1 MTKIIFTLTFLLC
14 NLAVGVENTDF
25 LVKIENQI
33 NNLIEDKIQLIIEK
47 EQLEEQIREI
57 QSKIKA
63 KKSLV
68 LKRLKASH
76 SLKKF
81 KWGELLL
88 NSNINELDR
97 NLKILNSLNKYD
109 YDLFR
114 DYNSSLRLL
123 VLSRKNLQ
131 ETEQLILKNVENL
144 KNQQAE
150 FHELESA
157 KIENLNKQ
165 NIKSLLVYKGEL
177 ARPIEGLVK
186 SEYGSIKDR
195 DNRFYLIN
203 KGELYSTKQNSFV
216 KTVGPGK
223 LIFRDLLARWRETL
237 IIEHDDNYYSVY
249 AGIKNSKID
258 VGSEVVQ
265 NEIIGNAAGDEVY
278 FELRHFDNP
287 INPKSWFKEL
297 K

>member
-1 MTKIIFTLTFLLC
+1 MIC
-14 NLAVGVENTDF
+14 HLALGTENTDF
-25 LVKIENQI
+25 LVQTENQV
-33 NNLIEDKIQLIIEK
+33 NTLIEDRIQLAVEK

-63 KKSLV
+63 KKALV
-68 LKRLKASH
+68 LKRLKASY

-97 NLKILNSLNKYD
+97 NLKILNNLNKYD
-109 YDLFR
+109 YELFR

-123 VLSRKNLQ
+123 VSARKNLQ
-131 ETEQLILKNVENL
+131 ETEELILKNVESL
-144 KNQQAE
+144 KAQQEE
-150 FHELESA
+150 FQKLEKV
-157 KIENLNKQ
+157 KIENLQKENK
-165 NIKSLLVYKGEL
+165 KSLLVYKGQL
-177 ARPIEGLVK
+177 ARPLEGLLK

-216 KTVGPGK
+216 KAVGPGK
-223 LIFRDLLARWRETL
+223 LIYRDELTSWRETL

-249 AGIKNSKID
+249 AGIKNSTKEL
-258 VGSEVVQ
+258 GSEVEQ
-265 NEIIGNAAGDEVY
+265 NEIIGNAVGDEVY
-278 FELRHFDNP
+278 FELRHYDNP
-287 INPKSWFKEL
+287 INPKSWYKEL